1 MSARGQRRFK
11 RRPRTLALSPIKAAD
26 QARAG
31 PRAPS
36 MAAARSASFVSGTD
50 GHGGTLVTEA
60 PQTANQTVPLTTL
73 HTG

>member
-1 MSARGQRRFK
+1 
-11 RRPRTLALSPIKAAD
+11 
-26 QARAG
+26 
-31 PRAPS
+31 

-60 PQTANQTVPLTTL
+60 PQTANQTVPLTTP